1 LSSVESAK
9 NKFISRVRPIDIATL
24 AYIFVEL
31 LLILIF
37 MTDKPEW
44 PYMGLFYGS
53 SACIVLLIV
62 NFPVGEKNELWMI
75 VRTIYPMFLFVIFY
89 RAIAPQIFIVFDRPF
104 DWMVHGIELKVL
116 GGDPAFFMQRYL
128 EIWLNEIMSFGY
140 FSYYLQFPIAVALF
154 ILLKKQKSLEK
165 IILASSVTFYI
176 CYIIFI
182 LYPVTGP
189 RFYLEDIYYL
199 PIVGPIFT
207 PLVRKIVDFGG
218 HYGAAMPS
226 SHCAIALVIAWR
238 ISKDIPKLA
247 IPAIVM
253 LILLCASTVYGR
265 FHYLTDVFFGLIIGA
280 LGLWIAGRWSR
291 VFLKERE
298 AGKGHLAKQS

>member
-1 LSSVESAK
+1 MSSVESAK
-9 NKFISRVRPIDIATL
+9 NKFLSRVRPIDIATL

-44 PYMGLFYGS
+44 PYMALFYGS

-62 NFPVGEKNELWMI
+62 NFPISEKNKLWMI
-75 VRTIYPMFLFVIFY
+75 VRTIYPMFLFVIFF

-104 DWMVHGIELKVL
+104 DWMINGIELKVL
-116 GGDPAFFMQRYL
+116 GSDPAFFLQRYL
-128 EIWLNEIMSFGY
+128 EIWLNELMSFAY
-140 FSYYLQFPIAVALF
+140 FSYYLQLPAAVGLF

-165 IILASSVTFYI
+165 IMLASSVTFYI

-199 PIVGPIFT
+199 PIIGPVFT
-207 PLVRKIVDFGG
+207 PLAQKIVDFGG
-218 HYGAAMPS
+218 HYGASMPS
-226 SHCAIALVIAWR
+226 SHSAVSLVIAMR
-238 ISKDIPKLA
+238 ISKDIPRLA
-247 IPAIVM
+247 IPAALM
-253 LILLCASTVYGR
+253 LILLCASSVYGR
-265 FHYLTDVFFGLIIGA
+265 YHYLTDVFFGLIIGA
-280 LGLWIAGRWSR
+280 LGLWIASRWSR
-291 VFLKERE
+291 VFFKERGE
-298 AGKGHLAKQS
+298 GKGHLAGQS